1 MNAGTERVSTSGAM
15 RGDGS
20 MERSAIAQRRPQPPS
35 PLMRPEQV
43 AEWLHTSRAAIYKMV
58 ERGQLP
64 GVRRIGR
71 RLYFHR
77 ETLVHWLN
85 QNRALSPKG
94 VW

>member
-1 MNAGTERVSTSGAM
+1 MNAGTERVSPSGAM

-58 ERGQLP
+58 ERQQVP
-64 GVRRIGR
+64 GVVRLGR
-71 RLYFHR
+71 RVLFHR
-77 ETLVHWLN
+77 ETLVHWLD